1 MAEGAEVKV
10 LMIGD
15 VVGGPGRRILQREL
29 KRLRAAHGID
39 TVIATAENCAAG
51 SGITA
56 ALAQEIFAAGA
67 DAITLGDHTWGQK
80 EFAGQIAGVE
90 RLVRPANYA
99 PECPGRGWTLVTLP
113 TFRFAVVNVQGRVFM
128 SPVDCPFKAM
138 DRVLA
143 EIPKDVP
150 VFVDFHAEAT
160 SEKITLGHYLDGRVT
175 AVVGTHTHVQTSDA
189 LVLPKGT
196 AYLTDLGMTG
206 PYVSSIGRDLKPVT
220 RKFLTGM
227 PSRFDVAEGPCVL
240 EGAIV
245 EFDAATKKA
254 ANIETIRI
262 RETSNA

>member
-1 MAEGAEVKV
+1 MKI

-15 VVGGPGRRILQREL
+15 VVGGPGRKILSREL
-29 KRLRAAHGID
+29 KKLKAARGIGAAI
-39 TVIATAENCAAG
+39 VNAENCAAG

-56 ALAQEIFAAGA
+56 ALAQEVFDAGA

-80 EFAGQIAGVE
+80 EFAGQIGGVD

-99 PECPGRGWTLVTLP
+99 AECPGKGWCLVTMP
-113 TFRFAVVNVQGRVFM
+113 TFRFAVLNLQGRVFM
-128 SPVDCPFKAM
+128 NPVDCPFKTA

-143 EIPKDVP
+143 EIPKDVS

-160 SEKITLGHYLDGRVT
+160 SEKITFGHYLDGRVT

-220 RKFLTGM
+220 KKFVTGM
-227 PSRFDVAEGPCVL
+227 PSRFEVAEGPCVL
-240 EGAIV
+240 EGAVID
-245 EFDAATKKA
+245 FDPTTKKA
-254 ANIETIRI
+254 VSIEPVRI
-262 RETSNA
+262 REGA

>member
-1 MAEGAEVKV
+1 MNL

-15 VVGGPGRRILQREL
+15 VVGGPGRKILQRQL
-29 KRLRAAHGID
+29 QRIRAERNID
-39 TVIATAENCAAG
+39 AVVVNGENCAAG

-56 ALAQEIFAAGA
+56 ALAKEIFESGVE
-67 DAITLGDHTWGQK
+67 AITLGDHTWGQK
-80 EFAGQIAGVE
+80 EFAGQIGTVAN
-90 RLVRPANYA
+90 LIRPANFPA
-99 PECPGRGWTLVTLP
+99 ECPGKGWCLVTMP
-113 TFRFAVVNVQGRVFM
+113 TFRFAVVNVEGRVFM
-128 SPVDCPFKAM
+128 QGVDCPFKTM

-189 LVLPKGT
+189 MLLPKGT

-220 RKFLTGM
+220 KKFITGM
-227 PSRFDVAEGPCVL
+227 PSRFEVAEGPCTL
-240 EGAIV
+240 EGAIIS
-245 EFDAATKKA
+245 FDPHTKKA
-254 ANIETIRI
+254 SAIEPFRF
-262 RETSNA
+262 RE